1 MLARIKSLRFFA
13 YIAYQ
18 VVLVRTLYGTR
29 TAHMFMG
36 RNFGIWW
43 ARPPLFVGVCVL
55 HPGRRGRRILL
66 RYCVCTSY
74 DCIPRAPAGTSYYSI
89 RNTSA
94 RSKIYIGETDSGW
107 MIPEDPSRACEIG
120 NGEGRY
126 LKLPIH
132 ISMCMSVCETVSA

>member
-1 MLARIKSLRFFA
+1 
-13 YIAYQ
+13 
-18 VVLVRTLYGTR
+18 
-29 TAHMFMG
+29 MG